1 MLRLGADDYLAKPL
15 SMRVFAARVAAAL
28 RSAAPNLR
36 DPDDVTL
43 IQRGALRL
51 DRLRHEAR
59 WDGKEVALTATEF
72 NVLWIIAQRPGQVLS
87 RANILDL
94 AYGGDVFVTDRS
106 IDSQIKRI
114 RRKLRE
120 VAPNFTAIETLYG
133 LGYRFSDSP
142 EDMAA

>member
-1 MLRLGADDYLAKPL
+1 
-15 SMRVFAARVAAAL
+15 MRVFGARVAAAL
-28 RSAAPNLR
+28 RSAAPNHR
-36 DPDDVTL
+36 EANDVTV
-43 IQRGALRL
+43 IQRGALHL

-59 WDGKEVALTATEF
+59 WSDVEVALTATEF

-114 RRKLRE
+114 RRKIRE
-120 VAPNFTAIETLYG
+120 VAPDFMAIETLYG

-142 EDMAA
+142 EDVAA